1 MMRKS
6 LKNAIIRL
14 AQKNWNRVRNEKG
27 YSKEDSLA
35 LAMEIAMETE
45 DFDPTED
52 EYQEMLSLIF

>member
-1 MMRKS
+1 MKQS
-6 LKNAIIRL
+6 TKDAIIRL
-14 AQKNWNRVRNEKG
+14 AQKNWNRVRNLKG

-35 LAMEIAMETE
+35 VAMEIAGEYE

>member
-1 MMRKS
+1 MKQS
-6 LKNAIIRL
+6 LKDTIIRM
-14 AQKNWNRVRNEKG
+14 AQKNWNRVRNHEG

-35 LAMEIAMETE
+35 VAMEIAGEYE

>member
-1 MMRKS
+1 MKQL
-6 LKNAIIRL
+6 LKDAIIRM
-14 AQKNWNRVRNEKG
+14 AQKNWNRVRNLKG

-35 LAMEIAMETE
+35 VAMEIAGEYE

>member
-1 MMRKS
+1 MKQS
-6 LKNAIIRL
+6 TKDAIIRL

-35 LAMEIAMETE
+35 VAMEIVGEYE